1 MNYLFAIKTAVII
14 FPILSLLITGPFI
27 LYQYHKFASIEP
39 LKTIIIYSFI
49 FYLLCAYFLVILP
62 LPKVDDV
69 INNPDWMIQGIPF
82 YFIVSFFK
90 ETPLVLSRP
99 STYLKTIFHPSFY
112 VVFFNILLFV
122 PLGMFLRYYKGY
134 SLKKVIRSS
143 LLLSLFFEFTQLT
156 RLYGIYPKPYRLCDI
171 DDLILNTIGGVVGYL
186 FMLDLENVLP
196 KVEKLEALAYKKGE
210 DLDNQLKMDV
220 YMTTALPISEAKQPN
235 VLRNYRKRYMD
246 NTHIV
251 TFHNFKNPI
260 SVSLQFKNVFVGL
273 EGEVAFAAIKN
284 SPNAYPE
291 LANSI
296 INSLKEKYPKVADKI
311 NNQFIKNIKD
321 AIGFDLGGKTSDCTV
336 ITNGKPNIMA
346 SNSIMRGYDNV
357 LQRSVDY
364 LQTKNYGFDNIRQ
377 LQKYLN
383 EDENPFAPGSK
394 EKVIKVVSSA
404 AEPFAD
410 EIVSNAS
417 QTLRKIGTSIK
428 IGFVFG
434 GAAVPMSSSR
444 LYEKLNNKFM
454 SFNGE
459 QIIPIVRIDEP
470 HAKILNRMGLVLIL
484 KALMGPKE

>member
-1 MNYLFAIKTAVII
+1 MTYKLYFANDAGNDSLKGTLFTSDGTETAKQIFNAGEDIECPSVIAMKD
-14 FPILSLLITGPFI
+14 SLDVTAPVEFSSEAEKDAYMDDFLKHMDVSITSSSVSESGR
-27 LYQYHKFASIEP
+27 
-39 LKTIIIYSFI
+39 
-49 FYLLCAYFLVILP
+49 FLVGQAALDSTMP
-62 LPKVDDV
+62 LTHFDYNDLSGKSEVDL
-69 INNPDWMIQGIPF
+69 
-82 YFIVSFFK
+82 
-90 ETPLVLSRP
+90 T
-99 STYLKTIFHPSFY
+99 
-112 VVFFNILLFV
+112 
-122 PLGMFLRYYKGY
+122 
-134 SLKKVIRSS
+134 
-143 LLLSLFFEFTQLT
+143 LLLTLSNLAGKRVQ
-156 RLYGIYPKPYRLCDI
+156 D
-171 DDLILNTIGGVVGYL
+171 
-186 FMLDLENVLP
+186 
-196 KVEKLEALAYKKGE
+196 AYKKGE

-434 GAAVPMSSSR
+434 GAAVPMKTTR

-454 SFNGE
+454 SFNGD
-459 QIIPIVRIDEP
+459 QIIPIVWVDVP
-470 HAKILNRMGLVLIL
+470 YAQVLNRMGLVLIL

>member
-1 MNYLFAIKTAVII
+1 MSEY
-14 FPILSLLITGPFI
+14 
-27 LYQYHKFASIEP
+27 
-39 LKTIIIYSFI
+39 
-49 FYLLCAYFLVILP
+49 
-62 LPKVDDV
+62 
-69 INNPDWMIQGIPF
+69 W
-82 YFIVSFFK
+82 
-90 ETPLVLSRP
+90 R
-99 STYLKTIFHPSFY
+99 
-112 VVFFNILLFV
+112 
-122 PLGMFLRYYKGY
+122 
-134 SLKKVIRSS
+134 
-143 LLLSLFFEFTQLT
+143 
-156 RLYGIYPKPYRLCDI
+156 
-171 DDLILNTIGGVVGYL
+171 
-186 FMLDLENVLP
+186 LENVTQEITYLNT
-196 KVEKLEALAYKKGE
+196 VDGLFINSGLAE
-210 DLDNQLKMDV
+210 LLDV
-220 YMTTALPISEAKQPN
+220 YTDDYLWEQQE
-235 VLRNYRKRYMD
+235 RYEFQFQKLVD
-246 NTHIV
+246 DGIV
-251 TFHNFKNPI
+251 TPMKE
-260 SVSLQFKNVFVGL
+260 LDLFKNVFVGL

-434 GAAVPMSSSR
+434 GAAVPMKTTR

-454 SFNGE
+454 SFNGD
-459 QIIPIVRIDEP
+459 QIIPIVWVDGP
-470 HAKILNRMGLVLIL
+470 YAQVLNRMGLVLIL